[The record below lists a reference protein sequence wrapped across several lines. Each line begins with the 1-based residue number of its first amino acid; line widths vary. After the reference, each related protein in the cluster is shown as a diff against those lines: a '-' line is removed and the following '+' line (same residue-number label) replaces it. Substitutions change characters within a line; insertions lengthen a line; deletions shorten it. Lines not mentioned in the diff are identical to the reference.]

1 MPGRTALIVPCYNEE
16 NRLNGQSFL
25 KFVSEFENIDIWF
38 VDDGS
43 RDNTYQVIQKLAG
56 RLPERIYT
64 LQLTANCGKAEAVRA
79 GCRHVLSDSRYNYV
93 GYIDADL
100 SAPLPEV
107 VPLNELINE
116 DRYLI
121 VAGCRIKMAG
131 RKIERTLIRHYISR
145 IFATYYSQ
153 LLGVHNYDTQCGL
166 KLFTGAFAARLFDS
180 PFVSRWLFD
189 LELFLR
195 AKKLLGEE
203 EYAQKVIEAPLYEWR
218 EIGGS
223 KLKWHDFVK
232 APFEVLRIYFR
243 YRRPGQGDAG

>member
-1 MPGRTALIVPCYNEE
+1 MPKRTALIVPCYNEE
-16 NRLNGQSFL
+16 KRLRGQQFL
-25 KFVSEFENIDIWF
+25 EFVSGVENIDLWF
-38 VDDGS
+38 IDDGS
-43 RDNTYQVIQKLAG
+43 RDSTFQIIGQIAG
-56 RLPERIYT
+56 QSPSRVFTERLPV
-64 LQLTANCGKAEAVRA
+64 NSGKAEAIRT
-79 GCRHVLSDSRYNYV
+79 GCQAALATGRYDYV

-116 DRYLI
+116 GRYLI

-166 KLFTGAFAARLFDS
+166 KLFAGPFAARLFDS

-203 EYAQKVIEAPLYEWR
+203 EYAGKVIESPLYEWQ

-232 APFEVLRIYFR
+232 APLEVLRIYFR
-243 YRRPGQGDAG
+243 YRGPERGGA

>member
-1 MPGRTALIVPCYNEE
+1 MPKRTALIVPCYNEE
-16 NRLNGQSFL
+16 KRLKGQHFL
-25 KFVSEFENIDIWF
+25 EFVSGFENIDLWF

-43 RDNTYQVIQKLAG
+43 RDKTRQIIGQLAG
-56 RLPERIYT
+56 EAPSRIFT
-64 LQLTANCGKAEAVRA
+64 EHLQVNSGKAEAIRT
-79 GCRHVLSDSRYNYV
+79 GCRVALATGRYAYV

-116 DRYLI
+116 GRYLI

-166 KLFTGAFAARLFDS
+166 KLFTGPFAATLFES

-195 AKKLLGEE
+195 AKILLGED
-203 EYAQKVIEAPLYEWR
+203 EYAGKVIEVPLYEWR

-223 KLKWHDFVK
+223 KLKWHDFIK
-232 APFEVLRIYFR
+232 APLEVLKIWFR
-243 YRRPGQGDAG
+243 YRGPEKVKA